1 MQEMWVQS
9 LDKEDALQKEMA
21 TCSNILAWKI
31 PWTEEPG
38 GLQSMGL
45 QRMGHD
51 GACMHGMYRS
61 TANFLSFL
69 QALSL
74 ERRRKWQ
81 LTSVFLPGEFHGQKS
96 LVGYSPWNH
105 KESDT
110 TEWLTLSL
118 EYEVH
123 LFFKPQNSRWII
135 Q

>member
-1 MQEMWVQS
+1 MQDMWVQS

-96 LVGYSPWNH
+96 LVGSSPWTH

-110 TEWLTLSL
+110 TE
-118 EYEVH
+118 
-123 LFFKPQNSRWII
+123 
-135 Q
+135 